1 VSRGYGR
8 DKSIVTSEAG
18 ENIRSLRRDGRLL
31 RSQNIFL
38 NFAGRS
44 FGQLFDE
51 GHTVRRLKV
60 REVRARK
67 LAQLVL
73 IGALRVVKV
82 RSNTFYL
89 GFSRWRR
96 QKEITNEELT

>member
-1 VSRGYGR
+1 
-8 DKSIVTSEAG
+8 
-18 ENIRSLRRDGRLL
+18 L

-51 GHTVRRLKV
+51 GHTVRRFKV

-67 LAQLVL
+67 VAQLAL
-73 IGALRVVKV
+73 IYARALLENNKGV
-82 RSNTFYL
+82 RSLAPAFMRESDDSSRESDSTFC
-89 GFSRWRR
+89 GG
-96 QKEITNEELT
+96 